1 MTKQSPRKQS
11 PRKQS
16 SRTKS
21 PRKHLKMD
29 IIPGENYI
37 DKYKREKENDTK
49 IMKSFSKS
57 VRDEYF
63 KQSREY
69 SYSNNGG
76 TPYSDL
82 DINEVLNEYIDSV
95 RIESIPT
102 INVKRAIE
110 NLIYEAPIVTYHREQ
125 KERIAEKDRKNASYW
140 DWDWAEQHGFY

>member
-16 SRTKS
+16 PRKQSS
-21 PRKHLKMD
+21 RKHLKMD
-29 IIPGENYI
+29 ISYENYI
-37 DKYKREKENDTK
+37 DKYKRKKENDTK
-49 IMKSFSKS
+49 IMNSFSKS

-140 DWDWAEQHGFY
+140 DWNADQRDYY